1 LGEVLFWRRKF
12 FFVSCIL
19 FAVLALLESGLQRIA
34 VLTLVYGNDLW
45 KAINEFLNG
54 LTGQQTRTNYSLVIG
69 GIYVL
74 LHLITGFIVGFWA
87 GVLPQKINL
96 WNKNY
101 SLSIQNSEPEKIEPR
116 KRKRFKKSLLIIWAV
131 LFLLYVQSEFS
142 FGPQLLPSH
151 ISLRIFIRS
160 LLIVLTWYLVIG
172 PLLKQ
177 LLSRWLQ
184 KKQQGLNEEI
194 RQILGLIPLTK
205 TIVQKSWE
213 FSNSKK
219 GFARIVLFG
228 KVVLANSFTTT
239 SKVTILTGNIAS
251 GKTTSLIKWSERRHD
266 VNGILTPVIEGRR
279 VFVNVHTSEQWSMEA
294 SENETEVLQIGKYIF
309 SKKSFEKAIAVIK
322 DAKDKSGWLVVDELG
337 PLELKG
343 EGFYAI
349 MKEILRERSNNL
361 LLVVRE
367 NLVNE
372 IINKFDLTE
381 AIVIDEIEKFTL

>member
-1 LGEVLFWRRKF
+1 VFFQGLLGEVLFWRRKF

-177 LLSRWLQ
+177 L
-184 KKQQGLNEEI
+184 
-194 RQILGLIPLTK
+194 LTK